1 MTRIFAYD
9 PIQLL
14 PYSVSLKKITFERLN
29 ANLALCQ
36 KIFKGKTKIIK
47 QAEAVLFEYG
57 KLFINLE
64 DKG

>member
-1 MTRIFAYD
+1 MIRIFAYD

-14 PYSVSLKKITFERLN
+14 PYSFSLKKIACERLN

-47 QAEAVLFEYG
+47 QAGAVLFKYRE
-57 KLFINLE
+57 LFTNLV